1 MAAPLIV
8 AGAKVA
14 AKVAAKKIA
23 AKQAAKIAAK
33 QAGKKIA
40 SEGAKKVAAQS
51 AKKVASKQATGSSWQ
66 KAKKIMDKMDRAQE
80 VKDSL
85 TPEKKEEEKKKPS
98 VYKKNL
104 LNRFLGDKPDKEGS
118 QEVAKEK
125 KPEKFDWKKIFD
137 SSAKTEESSEKQ
149 STGDKMTFY
158 SAMFFAIIKD
168 GIEILLTIYLLGWLI
183 PILSFLPTVILT
195 AILFLSKKKGTMKI
209 VFYLVCLFV
218 DYLIPGVNAVPI
230 TTIAVF
236 ITFKVGAVDLKNV
249 QSKDVKKGLEVVK
262 KFIK

>member
-40 SEGAKKVAAQS
+40 SEGAKKVA
-51 AKKVASKQATGSSWQ
+51 SKQATGSSWQ

-80 VKDSL
+80 IKDSL

-168 GIEILLTIYLLGWLI
+168 GIEILLTIYLLG
-183 PILSFLPTVILT
+183 
-195 AILFLSKKKGTMKI
+195 
-209 VFYLVCLFV
+209 
-218 DYLIPGVNAVPI
+218 
-230 TTIAVF
+230 
-236 ITFKVGAVDLKNV
+236 
-249 QSKDVKKGLEVVK
+249 
-262 KFIK
+262 